1 MTGTAMTEAAEFD
14 AIYKLQVIT
23 VPTNKPVIRRD
34 MPDLIYGSVPE
45 KFDAISE
52 EVLDLHRLGQPVLVG
67 TASVEASELLSE
79 NFKRKGVPH
88 ELLNARHHER
98 EATIVAQAGQ
108 LGAVTIAT
116 NMAGRGTDIVLQDT
130 TFDDLVAH
138 WSKHGLAPRKMKADA
153 ADLDEAVVGLWVTEF
168 ISDEKERGKIE
179 ALDTAGRLAGLNKLR
194 EQQGFPGWSC
204 RRR

>member
-1 MTGTAMTEAAEFD
+1 M
-14 AIYKLQVIT
+14 
-23 VPTNKPVIRRD
+23 PTNKPVIRRD

-52 EVLDLHRLGQPVLVG
+52 EVLHLHRLGQPVLVG

-130 TFDDLVAH
+130 TLDELLAH
-138 WSKHGLAPRKMKADA
+138 WSKHGLAPRKMQADS
-153 ADLDEAVVGLWVTEF
+153 ADLDDAVTGLWVQEL
-168 ISDEKERGKIE
+168 IPDEKEREK
-179 ALDTAGRLAGLNKLR
+179 AAAQDAAGRLAGLNKFR
-194 EQQGFPGWSC
+194 EQQGLSRQLCPQLW
-204 RRR
+204 